1 MSQSTPELEALMKK
15 RAQLDAKIQ
24 NIKAKEASQQ
34 RKDDTRRKILVGSYI
49 LDKYQKSGTMEKII
63 QELDKFLSKPNDR
76 ALFGLTPHD
85 EKAPY
90 QTQPETI

>member
-15 RAQLDAKIQ
+15 RAQLDARIQ
-24 NIKAKEASQQ
+24 NLKAKEASQQ

-49 LDKYQKSGTMEKII
+49 LDKNQKSGTMEKII

-76 ALFGLTPHD
+76 ALFGLTPRE
-85 EKAPY
+85 EKVPY

>member
-1 MSQSTPELEALMKK
+1 MSQSTPELEALIKK
-15 RAQLDAKIQ
+15 RAQLDTRIQ
-24 NIKAKEASQQ
+24 NLKAKEASQQ

-76 ALFGLTPHD
+76 ALFGLTPRD

-90 QTQPETI
+90 QTQPKTI

>member
-85 EKAPY
+85 EKALY